1 MTKNNF
7 IGEFL
12 KLFIFLDKRH
22 RIKFYYSIFL
32 MVIFSLLEVISIGA
46 LIPFVTA
53 ILSPEKLF
61 ELEFIKNFD
70 YINELESINLQL
82 FFTFFFVLS
91 VLISNIFRIYVLYN
105 IAKLSKL
112 IPLEL
117 STKIYK
123 TIINQN
129 YDNFK
134 QKNSSQ
140 LISLITDKMDS
151 LGGVFF
157 SFLNAAA
164 SLITCFGIISL
175 LFFINYKITI
185 ISLASGI
192 LLYFFMGVFVKS
204 ILKRNSI
211 NLAQSSIARI
221 KHVRETFGSIKQ
233 VILENKQNFFHDI
246 FFNHEEKFRNAQFK
260 HQFLNSSPRFLVEGI
275 GIIVIAI
282 FIYVLFKELNYD
294 AIFIISLVGVI
305 AFAFQKILP
314 NINMLYV
321 CYSSIINFSTFIN
334 EVHLN
339 LKQINS
345 QDQNKTHQNKQMSE
359 ISFKDNIKL
368 NNVSFKYNS
377 NNQEVIKN
385 LNILIKKGSKVG
397 LKGPTGSGKT
407 TCLDIIMGLLKPF
420 KGTVMVDGLE
430 INKTNINSW
439 QNKIS
444 HVPQDIFLIDASIK
458 ENIVFNFDPKNI
470 DMKKVIECS
479 KLAEIHDFIDQLPD
493 KYDTKVGENGTL
505 LSGGQKQ
512 RIGIARALFDRK
524 EILTLDEAT
533 SALDIETEQRIL
545 NNINKIAGI
554 TIIQITHRENNL
566 NKYDSIVKL

>member
-134 QKNSSQ
+134 QKNSSE

-246 FFNHEEKFRNAQFK
+246 FFNHEEKFRTAQFK

-345 QDQNKTHQNKQMSE
+345 QDQNKTHQNKQTSE

-407 TCLDIIMGLLKPF
+407 TCLDIIMGLLKPY

-430 INKTNINSW
+430 ISKTNINSW

-545 NNINKIAGI
+545 NNINKIVGI